1 MAESVSSKNLPST
14 SKQQP
19 SHENICLETHTW
31 HEKRF
36 HMIDKWEYKIPYY
49 SKDKSLQAS
58 YNAVTKNCLLQDIS
72 YYICIEIV
80 GEKNWLEATLKE
92 HCNPKKNFAAKMYTN
107 GQREGTI
114 MFFKKNGY
122 PQFPIGNVNFFWKLS
137 ETNIKTIWIWVH
149 PAFYSDFLSEIIS
162 SFEFKQ
168 NNAEQDRTDISHNLN
183 DLYTNDAGC
192 EMRVL
197 KYALNR
203 FRLSGPTALTV
214 LKEALRVPSLTEL
227 DSENCPMTEEEDSSS
242 SDEKLDTSTGSNISV
257 RTLLKMTIDEKAIKD
272 LTIQDLKE
280 KMWYTKY
287 YKEREN
293 VEAFKIQEQMWQSMK
308 VLGSPSFLPSNMIIG
323 LTVSDPHFYLPAR
336 MKTEVPSS
344 AESLCCQLPTD
355 LIRSPIWDAQIRQI
369 VSNSC
374 VSTNIIEFICVATM
388 SNSPYF
394 NKDAKIPILL
404 IQKPAV
410 APSGLGSRIDI
421 IIPSRWALSFWIA
434 LTMLTPLVGGLRETK
449 LVVFESLGTYVPDFN
464 DPDTPAYKREA
475 SNRKKKL
482 TNEYFSH
489 SANQRVN
496 FIKYGIRSPFFCD
509 WKNLTKGWSDVEDF
523 YVLRHFRLLAHLRKE
538 IKTLKRG
545 NARSKSTVQELE
557 FDFQKFDQYKNCLV
571 QVQLSMMGKRTPKE
585 FAIICMPKRKDFRRF
600 QNNRNYDG
608 PVEKCH
614 IDRNEESR
622 KMLRRLHW
630 RQLEQLRRRV
640 KRKKMFLGNILPGK
654 FDVIP
659 DESNR
664 AKLWKHRKMMLDH
677 MKEMRIFYLP
687 ESMEVRHSCDRE
699 VMGYVTI
706 GGYSFLRG
714 EHIGIGYV
722 TLPSLLK
729 IIRKKSNIVLVR
741 NTEELQYRFARL
753 EILIPDLRAVFPTPS
768 A

>member
-1 MAESVSSKNLPST
+1 MAESASSQNLPST

-19 SHENICLETHTW
+19 SHEKICLETHTW

-36 HMIDKWEYKIPYY
+36 HMINKWEYRIPYC
-49 SKDKSLQAS
+49 SKDKNLQAN

-72 YYICIEIV
+72 YYTCIEIV
-80 GEKNWLEATLKE
+80 GEKNLLEATLKE
-92 HCNPKKNFAAKMYTN
+92 HCNPKKNFTAKMYTN
-107 GQREGTI
+107 GQREGTV

-168 NNAEQDRTDISHNLN
+168 NAEQDRTDISYNLN

-227 DSENCPMTEEEDSSS
+227 GSENCPMTEEQDSSS
-242 SDEKLDTSTGSNISV
+242 SDEKLDTSTDSNISV
-257 RTLLKMTIDEKAIKD
+257 RTLLKMTIDEKVIKD

-293 VEAFKIQEQMWQSMK
+293 IEAFKIQEQMWQSMK

-344 AESLCCQLPTD
+344 AESLRCQLPTD

-374 VSTNIIEFICVATM
+374 VSTNMIEFICVATM

-394 NKDAKIPILL
+394 NKDAKIPIFL
-404 IQKPAV
+404 IQKPAI
-410 APSGLGSRIDI
+410 ASLGLGSRIDI

-475 SNRKKKL
+475 LERKKRL

-489 SANQRVN
+489 SPNQRVN

-509 WKNLTKGWSDVEDF
+509 WKNLTKGWSDVKDF
-523 YVLRHFRLLAHLRKE
+523 YVLRHFRLLAYLRNE
-538 IKTLKRG
+538 IESNKRK
-545 NARSKSTVQELE
+545 NARSKSTVQESE
-557 FDFQKFDQYKNCLV
+557 FDFQKFDKYKNCLV
-571 QVQLSMMGKRTPKE
+571 RVGLSMVSEGTPKE
-585 FAIICMPKRKDFRRF
+585 FAIICMPKRKDLRRF
-600 QNNRNYDG
+600 QNNKNYDG
-608 PVEKCH
+608 PVEKYH
-614 IDRNEESR
+614 TDPNENFR
-622 KMLRRLHW
+622 KILFKLYLM
-630 RQLEQLRRRV
+630 QMKQLRRDRFELE
-640 KRKKMFLGNILPGK
+640 KTFQDNGLPEE
-654 FDVIP
+654 FHSIE
-659 DESNR
+659 DEINR
-664 AKLWKHRKMMLDH
+664 ALLLEFRKIISDDFA
-677 MKEMRIFYLP
+677 ERIRKWYLP
-687 ESMEVRHSCDRE
+687 KSTEVRHSCDRK

-706 GGYSFLRG
+706 GSYSLLRAKG
-714 EHIGIGYV
+714 IGIGYV
-722 TLPSLLK
+722 TLPSLLE

-741 NTEELQYRFARL
+741 NTKDLQYRLARL
-753 EILIPDLRAVFPTPS
+753 KILVDINDKY
-768 A
+768 